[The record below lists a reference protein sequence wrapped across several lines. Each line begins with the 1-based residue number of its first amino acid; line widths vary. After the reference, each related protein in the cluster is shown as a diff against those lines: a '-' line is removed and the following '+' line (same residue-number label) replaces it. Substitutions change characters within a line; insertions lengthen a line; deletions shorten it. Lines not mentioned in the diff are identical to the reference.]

1 MVGSKVEQ
9 QSFNLALFQVQ
20 GSLLNFKTSCFIFIE
35 KNLDVNVVLIFDQ
48 MNIFVLEY
56 PYEVIN
62 KSSLL
67 IVKYFVDRTH
77 LSELATT
84 TVAKLLF

>member
-1 MVGSKVEQ
+1 M
-9 QSFNLALFQVQ
+9 
-20 GSLLNFKTSCFIFIE
+20 NFKTSCLIFIE

-67 IVKYFVDRTH
+67 VVKYFVDRTH
-77 LSELATT
+77 LSELATNT
-84 TVAKLLF
+84 TYYCYQIDIIGYIYLSKF